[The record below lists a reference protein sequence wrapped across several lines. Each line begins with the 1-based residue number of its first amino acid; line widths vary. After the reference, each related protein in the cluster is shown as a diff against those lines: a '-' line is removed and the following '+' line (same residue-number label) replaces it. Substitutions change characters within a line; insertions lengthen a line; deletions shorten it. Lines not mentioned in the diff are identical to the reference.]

1 MISQEA
7 KDMEPFMEEEV
18 EESILPL
25 MPWRAEVKATITQL
39 EFEVRRLWRRT
50 VAVIALQSKHLDFL
64 ARSSPSMFKL

>member
-25 MPWRAEVKATITQL
+25 MPWRFRGFAVAFILRVDETKNNS
-39 EFEVRRLWRRT
+39 RLAISNL
-50 VAVIALQSKHLDFL
+50 VS
-64 ARSSPSMFKL
+64 